1 MEEVLAAK
9 LEAEEWKTQLG
20 PPAKACHQI
29 AQFYTL
35 PLGQNS
41 LDFGYLHDLR

>member
-9 LEAEEWKTQLG
+9 LEAEEWKTPLG
-20 PPAKACHQI
+20 PPEKAYPQI

-35 PLGQNS
+35 PPWTKLARFRLS
-41 LDFGYLHDLR
+41 T